1 MVKLRDDTGAVTLL
15 ALAAI
20 SGIATLVSAIVVIAG
35 FALMHARAT
44 MVADLAAIAGA
55 RHGSC
60 APAYAV
66 VNAHGGELRSCGFDG
81 VDVVVGVSL
90 PVTGLGRG
98 WLLPPTAEASA
109 RAGY

>member
-1 MVKLRDDTGAVTLL
+1 MVKLRGDTGAVTLL

-20 SGIATLVSAIVVIAG
+20 SGIATLVSTIVVIAS
-35 FALMHARAT
+35 FAVVHARAA

-60 APAYAV
+60 ASAHAV
-66 VNAHGGELRSCGFDG
+66 VTVHGGELRSCGLDG
-81 VDVVVGVSL
+81 VDVVVGVSV